1 MVGLLSVHLRHQPI
15 KCLFSVHLKRQ
26 PIKLLLL
33 KSVSSKIQTPVFRYS
48 SSYFMCFIN
57 VNVLLS
63 YISTFYIDNKCSQQF
78 SRHGYNDLKVKLKAC
93 NIERMFKAN

>member
-1 MVGLLSVHLRHQPI
+1 
-15 KCLFSVHLKRQ
+15 
-26 PIKLLLL
+26 
-33 KSVSSKIQTPVFRYS
+33 
-48 SSYFMCFIN
+48 MCFIN

-93 NIERMFKAN
+93 DIERMFKAN